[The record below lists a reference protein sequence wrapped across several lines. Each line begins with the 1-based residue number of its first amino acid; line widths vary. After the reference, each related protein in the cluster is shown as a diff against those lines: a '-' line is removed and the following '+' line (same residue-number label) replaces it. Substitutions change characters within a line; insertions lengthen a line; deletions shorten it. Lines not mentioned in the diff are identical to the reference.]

1 MELTARR
8 KEGEYIADLARSVV
22 CRSLRIRAATATAIS
37 LMPVRQQRPEAFADP
52 QIHPHDSAKIP
63 KKDTG
68 PVDLG
73 ASRSTS
79 R

>member
-37 LMPVRQQRPEAFADP
+37 LMPVRHRVMQF
-52 QIHPHDSAKIP
+52 SAVCVTANPLFLLAWSGRHEDIP
-63 KKDTG
+63 
-68 PVDLG
+68 VF
-73 ASRSTS
+73 S
-79 R
+79 

>member
-37 LMPVRQQRPEAFADP
+37 LMPARQILRGTYTRSGIGCRRAHTYRRP
-52 QIHPHDSAKIP
+52 
-63 KKDTG
+63 
-68 PVDLG
+68 
-73 ASRSTS
+73 
-79 R
+79 

>member
-37 LMPVRQQRPEAFADP
+37 LMPARQPSVST
-52 QIHPHDSAKIP
+52 I
-63 KKDTG
+63 
-68 PVDLG
+68 
-73 ASRSTS
+73 SRRTDG
-79 R
+79 